1 MAFSQDKIS
10 SIFESTN
17 TARRR
22 LSFGA
27 IKGLPLVVKHVK
39 PIKVARSRLTNKFG
53 PNQLFVPEAEAEGT
67 TADAPILRE
76 ANSWTGRELRS
87 FDLTG
92 CCFHH
97 LAKLP
102 PLLIG

>member
-39 PIKVARSRLTNKFG
+39 PIKVARSRLTNEFG
-53 PNQLFVPEAEAEGT
+53 SNECLVPKTQSEVGT
-67 TADAPILRE
+67 ANAPVLRE
-76 ANSWTGRELRS
+76 ADSWVGRELGS
-87 FDLTG
+87 FALTFCG
-92 CCFHH
+92 FAE
-97 LAKLP
+97 LA
-102 PLLIG
+102 